1 MTTLVLSVCL
11 VIVGCLFLA
20 RETRARKKGTR
31 RLLDRLSH
39 LGTRHGLHFSAQQ
52 VWPRCIIGLDG
63 PNRKLLAIRGPLE
76 AGRISVIDLDAAAS
90 CRLIGAENVPQ
101 QLPATIEMRF
111 ADEEGQLME
120 QITLFTSDD
129 NVDDYH
135 EAATSAMDWEA
146 MLSKLIVRQ
155 ESIDKKDRN

>member
-1 MTTLVLSVCL
+1 MATLVLSVCV
-11 VIVGCLFLA
+11 VIVGCVFLA
-20 RETRARKKGTR
+20 RESRARKKGTR

-76 AGRISVIDLDAAAS
+76 AGRISVIDLDSATS
-90 CRLIGAENVPQ
+90 CKLIGADNVPQ
-101 QLPATIEMRF
+101 HLPVTIEMRF
-111 ADEEGQLME
+111 ADEDGHLME

-129 NVDDYH
+129 DVDDYH
-135 EAATSAMDWEA
+135 QAATSAMDWEA
-146 MLSKLIVRQ
+146 MLSKLIVRH
-155 ESIDKKDRN
+155 EVTEKKDRN